1 MQKGFPSESGSVLR
15 PPKPIDVLWGIL
27 NMTRLLGVAFVGQEN
42 AQLFGLLATL
52 KYSLL
57 TPESCIIKEP
67 SSLLQL

>member
-1 MQKGFPSESGSVLR
+1 
-15 PPKPIDVLWGIL
+15 
-27 NMTRLLGVAFVGQEN
+27 MTRLLGVAFVGQEN

-52 KYSLL
+52 KFSLL